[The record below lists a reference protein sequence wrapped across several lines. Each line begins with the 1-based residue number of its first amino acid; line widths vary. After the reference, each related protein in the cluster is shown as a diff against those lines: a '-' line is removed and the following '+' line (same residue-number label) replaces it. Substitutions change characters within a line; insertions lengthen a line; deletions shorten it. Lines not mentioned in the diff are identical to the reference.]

1 MSRIQTIVSML
12 LLPSE
17 SNSAILLPDKS
28 LISFSNTF
36 LLGLFAFSVIFSFF
50 IMFSFVFMYTIIQCV
65 IKMSRDLRKKI
76 NFCIPI
82 DIYPALWYNR
92 LGNQSKFAAAG
103 AERLLIIVILL
114 LWRLRLQK

>member
-1 MSRIQTIVSML
+1 
-12 LLPSE
+12 
-17 SNSAILLPDKS
+17 
-28 LISFSNTF
+28 
-36 LLGLFAFSVIFSFF
+36 
-50 IMFSFVFMYTIIQCV
+50 
-65 IKMSRDLRKKI
+65 MSRDLRKKI
-76 NFCIPI
+76 NFCISI